1 MKRLRNFIRILM
13 FSGKRYVTDQ
23 LGQRAVVLT
32 YYTLFSVVPV
42 MALLFGIA
50 KGFSLEDQLKRAVY
64 SRFAQHKDIVEW
76 IYQFAETTLRQA
88 SGSVV
93 AGVGVIALLWT
104 VLWLIA
110 TIEKSFNAVW
120 GLPPRRNWWRK
131 FSDYISLVLLTPIMM
146 VAVST
151 LGVVLRSKLRK
162 LGDALPLGLGANLAD
177 VAANL
182 APLIV
187 IWLLFTLIYK
197 FVPNT
202 KVRFRGALAAGII
215 AGVLYQLLQDGF
227 IYLQRSVFTYNRI
240 YGSFAALPLFLVWL
254 NWSWQ
259 IILFG
264 AELSF
269 VWQHVDSGIFDDDRN
284 RKVSSKLRREHQLA
298 IIRMVF
304 QEFERG
310 RGCLPEAEL
319 AGALKL
325 PDIVLRP
332 EIEELLELNI
342 LSRAELEN
350 GKTGLLPKVP
360 PEKFSILEFIR
371 RINGAGDPDTPDF
384 ARFDALFNRIERSI
398 AESEC
403 NINIHQV

>member
-1 MKRLRNFIRILM
+1 MKFLRNFIRTLKV
-13 FSGKRYVTDQ
+13 SGKRYVTDQ

-50 KGFSLEDQLKRAVY
+50 KGFSLEEQLKAAVY
-64 SRFAQHKDIVEW
+64 SRFSQHQDIVEW
-76 IYQFAETTLRQA
+76 IYHFAETTLRQA

-120 GLPPRRNWWRK
+120 GLPPRKGLWRR
-131 FSDYISLVLLTPIMM
+131 FSDYIALVLMTPIMM

-151 LGVVLRSKLRK
+151 LGVILRSKLRRM
-162 LGDALPLGLGANLAD
+162 GEALPWSMGGAAAD

-182 APLIV
+182 APLLVVWI
-187 IWLLFTLIYK
+187 LLTLIYK
-197 FVPNT
+197 FTPNT
-202 KVRFRGALAAGII
+202 RVRWTGALAAGII
-215 AGVLYQLLQDGF
+215 AGVFFQILQDGF
-227 IYLQRSVFTYNRI
+227 IYLQRSVFSYNRI
-240 YGSFAALPLFLVWL
+240 YGSFAALPLFLVWM

-269 VWQHVDSGIFDDDRN
+269 VWQHVASGIFDDDRK
-284 RKVSSKLRREHQLA
+284 RISAKLRREHQLA
-298 IIRMVF
+298 VLRLVF
-304 QEFERG
+304 QEFECG
-310 RGCLPEAEL
+310 RGGLPERDVA
-319 AGALKL
+319 AALKL
-325 PDIVLRP
+325 PDIVLRD
-332 EIEELLELNI
+332 EIEELVELNI
-342 LSRAELEN
+342 LNRTELD
-350 GKTGLLPKVP
+350 GGGTALLPNVP
-360 PEKFSILEFIR
+360 PSKFSVLEFIR
-371 RINGAGDPDTPDF
+371 RINGTGDPETPDF
-384 ARFDALFNRIERSI
+384 ARFDALFGRVEKAL

-403 NINIHQV
+403 NINIHQA